1 MTEPVFTF
9 KEDEWVLPE
18 LETFFAASER
28 QKKFDEIA
36 VRHEL
41 TPVQTNEF
49 LSGVRMIALGKISDD
64 DLASW
69 LEDNAGIPFEKALD
83 VQGDA
88 FADVLADATELL
100 EEQQKIYKDLH
111 ADEFLPPL
119 PPAVDPI
126 EVMARGIVEKSGYAP
141 SDHVLRRRFETIV
154 TAQLKGIHDENATK
168 EMLEKPVKTG
178 GSEFSPEQSA
188 AVIALLHEAAPKLPA
203 LKEEAIKN
211 AKEREERE
219 RQTKER
225 FLQKTKELAGR
236 FGRKVSLAASP
247 TPSSIVIPASE
258 PESRIVKEEVKKP
271 VVVPPPK
278 PPQPA
283 TPPSPVTLPALSSV
297 IPASPAPVV
306 PSVTSVIPATTSLVI
321 PGLTRNMSFRP
332 PSRNPEKKA
341 VPPPKPV
348 TPPSVIPAPA
358 PGPKTVVIPP
368 STSSITPT
376 PLSSVI
382 PAPEPE
388 SRKKIVP
395 SATPYDTAADEAIAA
410 SGIVVK
416 DDDERRRFRMLV
428 SMYFRDLRDVLETTS
443 KLTMPI
449 ASGGMGVSDAD
460 AEKAMVVFKE
470 KNAAYHAKDVRRVAN
485 EKAEYV
491 AVRTA
496 KMMNEADEQQQK
508 EKAANDSA
516 FAKLV
521 TKVSGAAQTTPQKSL
536 SETPPAEPRV
546 IAVTSPAAPQ
556 EKAPAPPNLPVAPIA
571 KNEPQPVAPKPV
583 ASAPVPRATP
593 AAAPTVTPPAQT
605 ISDVKFTPRLT
616 GPVEELRALTL
627 KDFRRLS
634 KDPREATLKIKDKID
649 LLDDLGFEI
658 KTQGIKAWQDS
669 EVNKLYLSM
678 LRGGLEGK
686 PILDVIAELEKKREP
701 ALNKD
706 EFAAIME
713 LNRTVRFG

>member
-1 MTEPVFTF
+1 MDRPVFTF

-18 LETFFAASER
+18 VETFFAASER

-41 TPVQTNEF
+41 TPAQTNEF

-119 PPAVDPI
+119 PPVADPI
-126 EVMARGIVEKSGYAP
+126 EAMAQGIVEKSGYAP
-141 SDHVLRRRFETIV
+141 SDHVLHRRFETIV
-154 TAQLKGIHDENATK
+154 IAQLKGIHDENATK

-178 GSEFSPEQSA
+178 GSEFSAEQSA

-219 RQTKER
+219 RQTKEG
-225 FLQKTKELAGR
+225 FLKKTQELAGR
-236 FGRKVSLAASP
+236 FGRKVSKPLVIPDRDPGPSSVVVPPPSLVIPGLTRNPEKIKKEEVKKTVVTPPPKLPQPATPPPPVNPTP
-247 TPSSIVIPASE
+247 TPSVTPASASLVIPAPLSSVIPATTSATPAPSSLVIPASE
-258 PESRIVKEEVKKP
+258 PESR
-271 VVVPPPK
+271 
-278 PPQPA
+278 
-283 TPPSPVTLPALSSV
+283 
-297 IPASPAPVV
+297 
-306 PSVTSVIPATTSLVI
+306 
-321 PGLTRNMSFRP
+321 
-332 PSRNPEKKA
+332 
-341 VPPPKPV
+341 
-348 TPPSVIPAPA
+348 
-358 PGPKTVVIPP
+358 
-368 STSSITPT
+368 
-376 PLSSVI
+376 
-382 PAPEPE
+382 
-388 SRKKIVP
+388 KKIVP
-395 SATPYDTAADEAIAA
+395 PATPYDTAADEAITA
-410 SGIVVK
+410 SGIAVK
-416 DDDERRRFRMLV
+416 DDDERRRLRMLV

-449 ASGGMGVSDAD
+449 ASGGMGMNDAD
-460 AEKAMVVFKE
+460 AEKAMVIFKE

-508 EKAANDSA
+508 EKAANDNA

-521 TKVSGAAQTTPQKSL
+521 TKVSGAAPSAPQKSPT
-536 SETPPAEPRV
+536 ETPPAAPRV
-546 IAVTSPAAPQ
+546 IAVTSSAAPQ

-571 KNEPQPVAPKPV
+571 KNEPQSAAPKPAAT
-583 ASAPVPRATP
+583 ASAPAPRATP
-593 AAAPTVTPPAQT
+593 AATPPATSQPAQT

-616 GPVEELRALTL
+616 GPVEELRELML

-649 LLDDLGFEI
+649 LLDDFGFEI

-678 LRGGLEGK
+678 LRGSLEGK